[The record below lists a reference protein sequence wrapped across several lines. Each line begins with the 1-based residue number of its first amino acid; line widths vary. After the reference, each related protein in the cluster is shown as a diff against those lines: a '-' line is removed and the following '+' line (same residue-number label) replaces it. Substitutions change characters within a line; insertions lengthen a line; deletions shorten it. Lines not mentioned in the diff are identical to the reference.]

1 MDTLFENFEILCEEE
16 GIKFDASNQRV
27 SCLAHIIN
35 LAAQSTLKSLKCL
48 APEEESSPLDDTGL
62 TDNGLKDYVLSNFE
76 QPNVVDAAKKAQE
89 KLQKYY
95 PMSDGLVYVIA
106 AIIDPHLK
114 IEYYIDNEFGN
125 NYIEIYKNQIK
136 KLWESYIPNNQHEE
150 VQNDKKPSA
159 LAPHMQKKHKHSND
173 DELKIFLNSSTI
185 NFDSDVLE
193 FWKLHKI
200 EYPHLSNMAR
210 DFLAIPALQVRNT

>member
-1 MDTLFENFEILCEEE
+1 MVGYFQNG
-16 GIKFDASNQRV
+16 GI
-27 SCLAHIIN
+27 
-35 LAAQSTLKSLKCL
+35 
-48 APEEESSPLDDTGL
+48 SPKG
-62 TDNGLKDYVLSNFE
+62 

-210 DFLAIPALQVRNT
+210 DFLAIPDLVKDIFIEDEHDSENSYFHEGNELIEIII